1 MTLPC
6 DVVLDLMPLVKD
18 GVASEASVLLVNEH
32 LDKCENCRNEFK
44 ILDNFNL
51 NDADIKDEKIISAIK
66 RSIFISQF
74 IVLIAGGIFGIALS
88 NSMDMLYNL
97 IIMPIIGGI
106 SYIILKRRWYLAPL
120 GIFTLT
126 FVWQSIMGVIEDGI
140 GWGVLQRGFYFS
152 VIYTFLVGLGVLIAV
167 LLKFAFMKGEKDEK

>member
-1 MTLPC
+1 M
-6 DVVLDLMPLVKD
+6 
-18 GVASEASVLLVNEH
+18 
-32 LDKCENCRNEFK
+32 
-44 ILDNFNL
+44 DNFNL
-51 NDADIKDEKIISAIK
+51 NNADIKDEKIISAIK

-140 GWGVLQRGFYFS
+140 GWGVLQR
-152 VIYTFLVGLGVLIAV
+152 FL
-167 LLKFAFMKGEKDEK
+167 